1 MNAGTT
7 RRDYLKLL
15 AATAGLAA
23 AAPLTGAQEST
34 SKPEPQSGPPPDH
47 QRRMQWWHQAKFGMF
62 IHWGLYS
69 VIGRHE
75 WAMEVEGIP
84 IPQYELL
91 AKHFNPKP
99 NAARDWARLAK
110 QAGQKYMVMTTKHHE
125 GFCNFDT
132 KLTDYCAPRQAA
144 GRDLVREFVDAARAE
159 GLRVGFYYSLMDW
172 HHPDGA
178 RCATDEAARQRFVAY
193 THGLIRELMTN
204 YGKIDVLWYDVD
216 WPLTP
221 EQWESQKMNDMVF
234 QLQPDIIVNNRNGL
248 PGDFSTPEQ
257 EIRAADKGRAWET
270 CMTLNDSWGF
280 HKADDNWKTPKTIV
294 NNLITCARGGGNYLL
309 NIGPKPD
316 GSIPQQSIEILQ
328 AVGKWTSQNGASIYG
343 TERNNF
349 DWHVYANFTQR
360 GNTAYAHVTNWP
372 GDTPKTNYE
381 ISLDV
386 MKMEGSDFSCGLT
399 FPVADSFA
407 SLILGGWGGTVVGI
421 SSIDEHDASENETTK
436 IIAFPKDRWY
446 AVRMRVTPDK
456 LEAWL
461 DHRKIVDLV
470 ITNRRIALRPG
481 EIIRSKPLGISTY
494 QTSAAFRNIKIRR
507 L

>member
-1 MNAGTT
+1 MITT
-7 RRDYLKLL
+7 SRRDYLKLL
-15 AATAGLAA
+15 AATTGFAA
-23 AAPLTGAQEST
+23 TAPLAMAQEANA
-34 SKPEPQSGPPPDH
+34 SKPATQPVPPPEH
-47 QRRMQWWHQAKFGMF
+47 ERRMKWWHEAKFGMF
-62 IHWGLYS
+62 IPWGLYS

-75 WAMEVEGIP
+75 WAMESEGIP
-84 IPQYELL
+84 IPQYEIL

-132 KLTDYCAPRQAA
+132 KLTDYCAPKQAN
-144 GRDLVREFVDAARAE
+144 GRDLVGEFVDAARAE

-204 YGKIDVLWYDVD
+204 YGKIDILWYDVD
-216 WPLTP
+216 WPLSP
-221 EQWESQKMNDMVF
+221 DQWESQKMNDMVF

-270 CMTLNDSWGF
+270 CMTLNDSWGY
-280 HKADDNWKTPKTIV
+280 HKADDSWKTPKTIV

-316 GSIPQQSIEILQ
+316 GSIPQESVEILQ

-343 TERNNF
+343 TERNDF
-349 DWHVYANFTQR
+349 EGHVYANFTQR
-360 GNTAYAHVTNWP
+360 GNTAYAHVTYWP
-372 GDTPKTNYE
+372 GNTSAEQWLSFYQPPSV
-381 ISLDV
+381 IS
-386 MKMEGSDFSCGLT
+386 F
-399 FPVADSFA
+399 
-407 SLILGGWGGTVVGI
+407 GGWRTKVKSARLLVG
-421 SSIDEHDASENETTK
+421 D
-436 IIAFPKDRWY
+436 
-446 AVRMRVTPDK
+446 
-456 LEAWL
+456 
-461 DHRKIVDLV
+461 
-470 ITNRRIALRPG
+470 
-481 EIIRSKPLGISTY
+481 KPL
-494 QTSAAFRNIKIRR
+494 AFTQDDLSLRITGLPATAPDQPATVIAIECDGKPEMSHEYVRR
-507 L
+507 TRTRFKVGVS